1 MVLICD
7 SVLDKNG
14 NTLGKAE
21 RWEEEEKVKS
31 KHPAA
36 GRKVNKKGEV
46 VDENG
51 DIIAKLTDGELL
63 KCAGKDID
71 DDGDVVDGKGTTVGH
86 VTILEDIPE
95 SEPPEPE
102 AEPETPQESE
112 EEIAERKQLED
123 DKKLAGQLAQCV
135 DQSLENI
142 KPILKMITDVCYQ
155 FYPRDKSNM
164 S

>member
-1 MVLICD
+1 M
-7 SVLDKNG
+7 
-14 NTLGKAE
+14 
-21 RWEEEEKVKS
+21 
-31 KHPAA
+31 
-36 GRKVNKKGEV
+36 
-46 VDENG
+46 DENG

-102 AEPETPQESE
+102 APQESE
-112 EEIAERKQLED
+112 GDAAERKQLEE
-123 DKKLAGQLAQCV
+123 DKKLAGQLARCV

-142 KPILKMITDVCYQ
+142 KPILKMITDVGHPLLDPLY
-155 FYPRDKSNM
+155 KI
-164 S
+164 

>member
-1 MVLICD
+1 MLIFS

-31 KHPAA
+31 KHAAA

-51 DIIAKLTDGELL
+51 DIIAKLTDGTLE
-63 KCAGKDID
+63 KCAGNEID

-86 VTILEDIPE
+86 VTLLEDI
-95 SEPPEPE
+95 PEPE
-102 AEPETPQESE
+102 AEPEPEAPKESE
-112 EEIAERKQLED
+112 EEIAERKQLEQ
-123 DKKLAGQLAQCV
+123 DKKLAGQLAQCI

-142 KPILKMITDVCYQ
+142 KPILKMITDVS
-155 FYPRDKSNM
+155 R
-164 S
+164 

>member
-1 MVLICD
+1 MLIPH

-21 RWEEEEKVKS
+21 RWEEEEKPKS

-51 DIIAKLTDGELL
+51 DLIAKLTDGSLQ
-63 KCAGKDID
+63 KCAGHEID

-86 VTILEDIPE
+86 VTLIEDIPE
-95 SEPPEPE
+95 PEPE
-102 AEPETPQESE
+102 PVVEEPKESE
-112 EEIAERKQLED
+112 EEIAERKQLEQD
-123 DKKLAGQLAQCV
+123 RKLAGQLAQCI
-135 DQSLENI
+135 DQSLESI
-142 KPILKMITDVCYQ
+142 KPILKMITDV
-155 FYPRDKSNM
+155 SNYRQIVM
-164 S
+164 SYS